1 MKRAIFVA
9 LLLLIGMV
17 YAVDAD
23 FYITKVEHTR
33 LKQDSYGSVNITLK
47 NLAPNYAVY
56 TSVSF
61 DPQDISPI
69 DPVDAPRKYIGK
81 FLEGEQS
88 EQYFGAILQ
97 REEANVS
104 YRVYVKK
111 GTPPG
116 VYFVPL
122 LIQWRDEYLHL
133 KSQQVILALPVEGE
147 IKLSISS
154 VATTPA
160 RVRSGQDDVVIYVS
174 IANTGDSEAR
184 NVRVKLLPDQPFSES
199 FSGSGESFL
208 GNIPPYGSGKAEF
221 HIDVAEKAKPGKYTL
236 PLEITYQDSKGEEF
250 SIRDSLE
257 LLVEPRP
264 YFEVQ
269 EVKLNPETPG
279 QGDRLVVLVKLKN
292 TGYEK
297 AENVDVRVIRE
308 SSQPFEFTTRSDFV
322 GTLKPGEVGEAALD
336 LNVKKDALPKEYRLR
351 LSIRCTGDS
360 DRSDDSVYTQEVVV
374 PVKVVEKQNTKKRDW
389 KYLALTAVAIAG
401 IVYLL
406 AVRLRKA

>member
-1 MKRAIFVA
+1 MKRAVFVA
-9 LLLLIGMV
+9 MLVLIGMV

-23 FYITKVEHTR
+23 FYITKVEHTK
-33 LKQDSYGSVNITLK
+33 LKQDSYGVVNITLK

-61 DPQDISPI
+61 DPQDTSPI

-81 FLEGEQS
+81 FLEGKQS

-122 LIQWRDEYLHL
+122 LIQWRDEYLNP
-133 KSQQVILALPVEGE
+133 KSQTVILALPVEGE
-147 IKLSISS
+147 IKLSISG
-154 VATTPA
+154 VATSPA
-160 RVRSGQDDVVIYVS
+160 RVRSGQDDVAVYVS
-174 IANTGDSEAR
+174 ISNTGDAEAR
-184 NVRVKLLPDQPFSES
+184 NVRVKLLPEAPFSES

-221 HIDVAEKAKPGKYTL
+221 HIDVAEKAKPGKYTI
-236 PLEITYQDSKGEEF
+236 PLEISYQNSKGEKF

-257 LLVEPRP
+257 ILVEPRP
-264 YFEVQ
+264 YFEV
-269 EVKLNPETPG
+269 EDVKITPETPA
-279 QGDRLVVLVKLKN
+279 QGDRVVVHVKIKN
-292 TGYEK
+292 VGYEK

-308 SSQPFEFTTRSDFV
+308 SSQPFEFNTRSDFV
-322 GTLKPGEVGEAALD
+322 GTLKPKEVGEAALD
-336 LNVKKDALPKEYRLR
+336 ISVKKDALPKEYRLR

-360 DRSDDSVYTQEVVV
+360 DRSDDNVYTQEVAV
-374 PVKVVEKQNTKKRDW
+374 PLRVVENKTPEKKGW
-389 KYLALTAVAIAG
+389 GYLGIVVVTIAG
-401 IVYLL
+401 IAYLV
-406 AVRLRKA
+406 AVKLRKA